1 MLRIGSFLIAAAF
14 VVAMPASADPSF
26 NCANAQSATENAICD
41 VPNLQWTDRQ
51 MARLYKL
58 ALTQKPQLRRPI
70 QAGQRSFLV
79 GRDACGDDTDCIERA
94 YRARLTELSKY
105 VNVYAAFAEYEPQ
118 GMGGSMWIVRFGYDA
133 AVRILT
139 VGSGDHTCWF
149 DTDSAPQGGKG
160 VIRYAD
166 KGANACRI
174 TIAPDGDD
182 VMVVQTKNCSDYCGM
197 RAILDARYTR
207 VP

>member
-1 MLRIGSFLIAAAF
+1 MLRLFAFAFAALVIAIPVSAA
-14 VVAMPASADPSF
+14 PSF
-26 NCANAQSATENAICD
+26 NCAKAKTITEKAICD
-41 VPNLQWTDRQ
+41 IPNLQWTDRQ

-70 QAGQRSFLV
+70 RAGQRSFLNL
-79 GRDACGDDTDCIERA
+79 RDACRDDSDCIERT
-94 YRARLTELSKY
+94 YRARLTELSQY
-105 VNVYAAFAEYEPQ
+105 VNVYAAFAEYQPE

-133 AVRILT
+133 ALRILT
-139 VGSGDHTCWF
+139 VGGGDHTCWF

-160 VIRYAD
+160 VIRYAE

-182 VMVVQTKNCSDYCGM
+182 VMVVQTKNCRDYCGM
-197 RAILDARYTR
+197 RAVLDGRYSR